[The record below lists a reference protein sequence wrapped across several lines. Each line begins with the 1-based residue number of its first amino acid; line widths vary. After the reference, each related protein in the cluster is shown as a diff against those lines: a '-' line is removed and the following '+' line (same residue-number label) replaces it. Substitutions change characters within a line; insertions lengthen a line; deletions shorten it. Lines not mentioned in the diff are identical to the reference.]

1 MKRLAAA
8 LLALAATFAPVQAA
22 EEVVADLSQS
32 RVGIN
37 ATFNGSEILVFG
49 AVKRDAPLTD
59 GDAVDVVVTVAGP
72 STPVLVRKKGKRAG
86 IWVNTEA
93 VEVDRAPSF
102 YQIVTTGPL
111 SDLVSAT
118 EDLRHS
124 ISIDRAIRSVGAPAE
139 VSDAAQFTEALVRV
153 RTKDG
158 LYAVHEGEVTI
169 LEDTL
174 FRANVALPANL
185 TEGNYTTRIF
195 LTRNGS
201 VVARHATTIHVSKVG
216 LERWIHVLA
225 HERPLIYGLLSLAI
239 AIAAGWGASAIFR
252 YIRG

>member
-1 MKRLAAA
+1 MRWLIALC
-8 LLALAATFAPVQAA
+8 LLALPAQAA

-37 ATFNGSEILVFG
+37 ATFDGSEILIFG
-49 AVKRDAPLTD
+49 AVRRNYPVSPA
-59 GDAVDVVVTVAGP
+59 GDLGVVITIAGP
-72 STPVLVRKKGKRAG
+72 STPVLVRKKAWRAG

-111 SDLVSAT
+111 RELVSAT
-118 EDLRHS
+118 EDLRHG
-124 ISIDRAIRSVGAPAE
+124 ITIDRAIRSVGAPAT
-139 VSDAAQFTEALVRV
+139 VGNAADFSEALIRI
-153 RTKDG
+153 RTDEG
-158 LYAVHEGEVTI
+158 AYAVQEGGVTI
-169 LEDTL
+169 QKDTL

-195 LTRNGS
+195 LTRAGE
-201 VVARHATTIHVSKVG
+201 VVSSHATTIHVSKVG
-216 LERWIHVLA
+216 LERFLYVLA
-225 HERPLIYGLLSLAI
+225 HEQPLLYGLLSLAI